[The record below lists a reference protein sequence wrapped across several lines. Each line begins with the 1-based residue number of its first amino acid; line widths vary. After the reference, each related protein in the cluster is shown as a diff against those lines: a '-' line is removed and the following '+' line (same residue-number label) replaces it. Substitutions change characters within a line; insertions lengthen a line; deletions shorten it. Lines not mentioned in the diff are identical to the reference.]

1 MTNVLAI
8 ICQYSEQITKRQIPV
23 RCFLA
28 RCAASYQHL
37 AFCGHFLKDFSLIP
51 CLKMEF
57 HYCQLCRFFTQ
68 HVAVLFL
75 APGETK
81 TCCCS
86 WLNIEKSPCKEACQI
101 GWKIHRGIF
110 TWITWIIIE
119 KYFDEIILIYYL
131 VLPIKS
137 NAWWKIFLTLLQLL
151 KSRI

>member
-57 HYCQLCRFFTQ
+57 HYCQLCRFLTQ
-68 HVAVLFL
+68 HVRDQ
-75 APGETK
+75 
-81 TCCCS
+81 S
-86 WLNIEKSPCKEACQI
+86 
-101 GWKIHRGIF
+101 
-110 TWITWIIIE
+110 
-119 KYFDEIILIYYL
+119 
-131 VLPIKS
+131 
-137 NAWWKIFLTLLQLL
+137 LLQLTEY
-151 KSRI
+151 